1 MNTTYI
7 KGQPGYCLHHKK
19 VYGLISLIGFLAVIT
34 IFTVSYIILG
44 TARNYFNIASVIILL
59 PTAKFFV
66 QYSMIP
72 WKLKVDDQ
80 KYLNLKQTMGAIPT
94 YCELLIT
101 GSEKRFEIMYLVIGP
116 DDEVLAYSA
125 NQKED
130 VSAFQKAVVNF
141 LNYYNFDAKAKL
153 IHNEEQFFE
162 ECQNLAVNH
171 PELTV
176 EQIDHIQ
183 LVFEKISIMSI

>member
-7 KGQPGYCLHHKK
+7 KGQPGFSLHHKK
-19 VYGLISLIGFLAVIT
+19 VYGLISLIGFLAVIA
-34 IFTVSYIILG
+34 IFTVSYIVLG

-72 WKLKVDDQ
+72 WKLKVDEK
-80 KYLNLKQTMGAIPT
+80 KYQDLKQMMGAIPT

-101 GSEKRFEIMYLVIGP
+101 GSEKRFEITYFVIGP
-116 DDEVLAYSA
+116 NDEVLAYSA

-130 VSAFQKAVVNF
+130 VTAFQKAVTNF
-141 LNYYNFDAKAKL
+141 LNYYNFDAKPKL
-153 IHNEEQFFE
+153 YHNEEQFFE
-162 ECQNLAVNH
+162 DCQNLAANY
-171 PELTV
+171 PEITT
-176 EQIDHIQ
+176 EQIEHIQ
-183 LVFEKISIMSI
+183 LVFEKVSIMSI